1 MTSDWSPWLRDPSRL
16 LTILSKFRWQLVM
29 TYSVR
34 QLLADGLRRARHI
47 IGRADVRL
55 DIFVGEALGYCGI
68 WHVEAHAFSASTCS
82 HSRRRHGYVREAIY
96 IFRTS
101 LSLPRARQNAS
112 LQHAGAIVASHSMH
126 APLASDAPLTKAT
139 LHAATFP
146 HAGAAPFA
154 GATLQAGNNARSTC
168 IITIDLE

>member
-1 MTSDWSPWLRDPSRL
+1 MASGGRGTSSAEQIFGLTSLWPQRPLEQKMIFAYWAASPA
-16 LTILSKFRWQLVM
+16 Q
-29 TYSVR
+29 
-34 QLLADGLRRARHI
+34 
-47 IGRADVRL
+47 
-55 DIFVGEALGYCGI
+55 GEALGYCGI
-68 WHVEAHAFSASTCS
+68 WHVQAHAFSASTCS
-82 HSRRRHGYVREAIY
+82 HSRRRHGYVRDAIY

-146 HAGAAPFA
+146 HAGAALFA